1 MEFENKYSI
10 DTKVDGIAEK
20 QRYTAVE
27 KAKRVLALQLRIE
40 EAQGNLKQDLLEAV
54 SDIIATAKL
63 SNSTEIV
70 KFATN
75 IETKLTKILG

>member
-27 KAKRVLALQLRIE
+27 KAKRVLALQSRIE

-70 KFATN
+70 KFATT

>member
-27 KAKRVLALQLRIE
+27 KAKRVLALQSRIE

-54 SDIIATAKL
+54 SDIIAMAKL

>member
-1 MEFENKYSI
+1 MENKYSI
-10 DTKVDGIAEK
+10 DTKVEGIVEK

-27 KAKRVLALQLRIE
+27 KAKRVLALQGRIE
-40 EAQGNLKQDLLEAV
+40 TAQNELKLDLLTACA
-54 SDIIATAKL
+54 DIIALAKT

-75 IETKLTKILG
+75 LETKLTKLLG

>member
-27 KAKRVLALQLRIE
+27 KAKRVLALQSRIE

>member
-20 QRYTAVE
+20 QRYTTVE
-27 KAKRVLALQLRIE
+27 KAKRVLALQSRIE